1 MRECSVLGWG
11 RGDNEI
17 YSKRKLVCDF
27 PVTQAPKFFRA
38 ISGSYSGSKSR
49 DLEGA
54 EEKAVPRFKCI
65 ISIVLCFYDGSYLA

>member
-27 PVTQAPKFFRA
+27 PVQNLG
-38 ISGSYSGSKSR
+38 IYQV
-49 DLEGA
+49 EGA
-54 EEKAVPRFKCI
+54 EEKAVPR
-65 ISIVLCFYDGSYLA
+65 LPG